1 MGCGDA
7 NTQWA
12 NMATGTAWGA
22 SAGTDGGLDQAE
34 IVRLLLEDTVHVETT
49 SHAVSLIF
57 VVLEFLIVGFEL
69 AYIVLCRFSSF
80 Q

>member
-1 MGCGDA
+1 ML
-7 NTQWA
+7 
-12 NMATGTAWGA
+12 
-22 SAGTDGGLDQAE
+22 SSPGTDGGLDQAE

-49 SHAVSLIF
+49 SHAVSLVF